1 MELPPL
7 QEAAKLIYQRGWLPI
22 PLGYDAN
29 GFPKVPILKEW
40 TQLDHESEDIST
52 YPWGAAKGLGIV
64 LGLPSNRLCVVD
76 IDSEPLFNA
85 CLESMGD
92 KAPRSVRTARNRGHM
107 YFYEQELSL
116 SSKRT
121 YVYRGQDVGIELK
134 SNGTQVAAPPS
145 PGYSLIKTGVEP
157 VTVSSIASGWSWI
170 MDCLN
175 RHGHEITLK
184 TLPDGGANRFPSPW
198 QRNVPAGERNDTC
211 YVEAHRLREAGM
223 SQEIALDLMRGRWE
237 QHYEAGQDWSEIEN
251 TVLSAYKKG
260 ALAQKD
266 SYDYHLF

>member
-1 MELPPL
+1 M
-7 QEAAKLIYQRGWLPI
+7 
-22 PLGYDAN
+22 
-29 GFPKVPILKEW
+29 
-40 TQLDHESEDIST
+40 
-52 YPWGAAKGLGIV
+52 
-64 LGLPSNRLCVVD
+64 
-76 IDSEPLFNA
+76 
-85 CLESMGD
+85 
-92 KAPRSVRTARNRGHM
+92 RTARQRGHV
-107 YFYEQELSL
+107 YFYERELSL

-121 YVYRGQDVGIELK
+121 YVYKGQDVGIELK

-157 VTVSSIASGWSWI
+157 MAVSSIASGWSWI